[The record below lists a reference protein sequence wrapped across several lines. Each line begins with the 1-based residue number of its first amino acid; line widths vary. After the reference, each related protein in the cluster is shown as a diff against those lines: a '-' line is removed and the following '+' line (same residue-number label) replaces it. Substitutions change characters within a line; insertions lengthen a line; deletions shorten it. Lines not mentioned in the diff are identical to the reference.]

1 MAIHHQLSSP
11 NGEPGHSPTPH
22 LVRPRCQRQPAAM
35 RRHHLARALSG
46 WPERNETLDTWPPSR
61 LSLPT
66 LLLVPRPAVLVR
78 LLDLLLCPVVGT
90 LVIGTSRVLIVYSFL
105 LFLRQVRTLRFP
117 GNDTRR
123 NDSRVAHNRGT
134 GLTPEQPRAEERR
147 PRQRRSHQRMR
158 FENSSDFPPG
168 MRRPDRRDSKSAIT
182 KTRLSAEIP
191 SQRAPSEG
199 SHYSDAAPRFGSRTS
214 ISASSHASRNACAP
228 RTRTQAASVAVTGT
242 TSR

>member
-66 LLLVPRPAVLVR
+66 LLLVPRPAVLFR

-134 GLTPEQPRAEERR
+134 GLTPEQPRPEERR

-158 FENSSDFPPG
+158 FETHQISLLECGGPTVAIRNQQS
-168 MRRPDRRDSKSAIT
+168 RRPDCPRKSPH
-182 KTRLSAEIP
+182 SAL
-191 SQRAPSEG
+191 RAKG